1 MLALRLQEPRP
12 ERGDPHHGV
21 FHCALQAHR
30 CFDHRRVT
38 RDAKRRAVNFPSFA
52 LARAG
57 IAHRH
62 VDSSLPL
69 PARQLHLSVI
79 SSPLF
84 ARVAGLCSSR
94 QSTRFRFFP
103 TFTRYF
109 RRGPQGR
116 GTSAFLAPVAH
127 APRSIAC
134 APVSVLAAPVG
145 PEPVVEADPQF
156 TAPGKTDHVLEKS
169 YEQKQ
174 DKKTRSTRG
183 GRGGLTHPSPPPP
196 TLFLE
201 RRRHRQRVPRAGAAG
216 QRDRDVGERRERD
229 AA

>member
-1 MLALRLQEPRP
+1 MFLWI
-12 ERGDPHHGV
+12 RGYIT
-21 FHCALQAHR
+21 LN
-30 CFDHRRVT
+30 VT
-38 RDAKRRAVNFPSFA
+38 PCPMPTSSTTTTTSTGRGRKRQQR
-52 LARAG
+52 
-57 IAHRH
+57 
-62 VDSSLPL
+62 
-69 PARQLHLSVI
+69 PARESRTGTWIPPSRCPRASCTWSVI
-79 SSPLF
+79 SSSPLF